1 MRTGSSR
8 GTDRFRIS
16 AGSVAFDEP
25 GFNDVDIGSAI
36 SEYGRTTPRIA
47 RPMFAHP
54 TIIVNNADYRGRTWP
69 YRNFRWAHR
78 VTIFDS
84 YRWSPHTLS
93 AAFVHG
99 ASTVF

>member
-25 GFNDVDIGSAI
+25 GFNDVDTAAPSPNMVERRRESLAQC
-36 SEYGRTTPRIA
+36 
-47 RPMFAHP
+47 FAHP
-54 TIIVNNADYRGRTWP
+54 TIIVNNADHRGRTWP